1 MNSLTRREKE
11 HIKRDITKLEKDEL
25 IEVYKIISNSTDK
38 ISKNKNGVFINL
50 KYIPDETL
58 VQIRS
63 FIQFR
68 KDHNNQIQQN
78 DKSDTIS
85 VLKPIVNSGSS
96 VSSVN
101 KVVKIESKLSS
112 ENDIG
117 NKFCFQ
123 NFVEKLSINS
133 HKLFPSEYGT
143 KPQSNTQIL
152 KPHKVRFSNTMSRI
166 LKKCRD
172 IHTLAPNEEYTD
184 AYSNDG
190 PEGSVSENL
199 EKIRNAHKMH
209 SITDETSTDSES
221 SDETEDESEEQNIED
236 PKWDLDDSD
245 DEKSFTSESS

>member
-11 HIKRDITKLEKDEL
+11 HIKRDISKLEKDEL

-58 VQIRS
+58 LQIRS

-68 KDHNNQIQQN
+68 KDHINQLN
-78 DKSDTIS
+78 T
-85 VLKPIVNSGSS
+85 PIVNMIEKATITVEKPES
-96 VSSVN
+96 VIVN
-101 KVVKIESKLSS
+101 KPNILINKIESKTSN
-112 ENDIG
+112 NDIG

-123 NFVEKLSINS
+123 NFVEKLSINT

-143 KPQSNTQIL
+143 KQVNTTHL
-152 KPHKVRFSNTMSRI
+152 RAPKVKFSNSLSRI

-172 IHTLAPNEEYTD
+172 IHTLAPNDEYSD
-184 AYSNDG
+184 NVSNDG
-190 PEGSVSENL
+190 EGAVTENL

-209 SITDETSTDSES
+209 SIADNSSDSSES
-221 SDETEDESEEQNIED
+221 SSESDESEENNIED
-236 PKWDLDDSD
+236 PKWDLDDTD
-245 DEKSFTSESS
+245 DEKSFTSDSS